1 MTPYTNLNPGY
12 KIFTVEGAR
21 GQESTWDI
29 LDHETWIY
37 NLTEANLSP
46 HLPPR
51 WFRLYKATEAFD
63 LPDVSPE
70 SLNVLVQRMSSNE
83 TAFNT
88 YHR

>member
-1 MTPYTNLNPGY
+1 M
-12 KIFTVEGAR
+12 EGAR

-51 WFRLYKATEAFD
+51 WFRLYKATEVFD